1 MLWGWD
7 LDCYNTSTPQQEEVW
22 FGNSSWATPSAV
34 AEHITHSWD
43 RDNSLHIEHSK
54 YIQCSKHIQCN
65 THIQHSKL
73 GSHCQQLQRHHGVSF
88 RTVCSTH
95 KLQGHL
101 WATQVRYKYPMS
113 LFGLLRHSK
122 CQMPLPH
129 RHSKCPMTLACKDTA
144 SVSVIT

>member
-1 MLWGWD
+1 MG
-7 LDCYNTSTPQQEEVW
+7 

-43 RDNSLHIEHSK
+43 QDNSQHIDHSK
-54 YIQCSKHIQCN
+54 YIQCSRHIQRN

-73 GSHCQQLQRHHGVSF
+73 GSHCQQLQRHHGVCL

-95 KLQGHL
+95 NLQGHL
-101 WATQVRYKYPMS
+101 WATQVRYKAGHSKYPMS

-122 CQMPLPH
+122 CPMPLLH
-129 RHSKCPMTLACKDTA
+129 RHSKRPMTLACKDTA